1 VAAVEDPINS
11 VGESF
16 DFADIRFGSW
26 RLQTTLRREA
36 VDDFV
41 FLFGFVIFAGLLFL
55 DFFDSFCSKFN
66 LSIKDG
72 LVLEIILVISFEL
85 SVAWRY
91 KVILIIKDSNCN
103 RLLEGLADLLYVYC
117 RRARQIVLFYKLC
130 SLFDVVFRRGRLPI
144 VLYTLGKSFWWNR
157 IGIEIPVF
165 FIEWILGFCM
175 F

>member
-1 VAAVEDPINS
+1 MAAVEDPINS

-91 KVILIIKDSNCN
+91 KVIFIIKDSNCN
-103 RLLEGLADLLYVYC
+103 RLLESLADLLYVYC
-117 RRARQIVLFYKLC
+117 RRAR
-130 SLFDVVFRRGRLPI
+130 
-144 VLYTLGKSFWWNR
+144 
-157 IGIEIPVF
+157 
-165 FIEWILGFCM
+165 
-175 F
+175 